1 MDTEF
6 KSPKKSYLVVHEVWI
21 HDQRR
26 HSLDLICLLV
36 LGVSE
41 GGQLEPLPGELLLGG
56 PRDLNTF
63 THRILIEM
71 NSSGGRFTSG
81 GSSYIQP
88 QSFGRYRRT
97 LGMKTYY

>member
-1 MDTEF
+1 MDLF
-6 KSPKKSYLVVHEVWI
+6 LIYLIVHEIWI
-21 HDQRR
+21 HDEGGDALNL
-26 HSLDLICLLV
+26 HVLV
-36 LGVSE
+36 LGLDQ
-41 GGQLEPLPGELLLGG
+41 GGHLQLLPGELLLGG